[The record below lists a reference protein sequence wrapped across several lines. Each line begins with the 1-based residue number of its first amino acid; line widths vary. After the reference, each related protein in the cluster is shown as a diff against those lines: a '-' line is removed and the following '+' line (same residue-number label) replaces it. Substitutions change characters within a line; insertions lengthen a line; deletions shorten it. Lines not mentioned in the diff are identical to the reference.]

1 MQGKERWRGI
11 GKPCIASQVHT
22 DAVHGLHIHVRRPR
36 PVLPMHSCPALR
48 GGWPRRRYHA
58 RAAGLCWLL
67 AREEP
72 LAREGWQHV
81 HAARCGVMRR
91 VCPPPFVWQGVMED
105 SSNARQAACRCWL
118 LAREEPLAREGC
130 NTVCTLHSGVG
141 ASLERVTGVEPGS
154 AVRCTD
160 YTSTCANH
168 RVVGGTPAHASGPMQ
183 ASAWSA
189 SVEGGL
195 INRTSLPC

>member
-22 DAVHGLHIHVRRPR
+22 DAVHGLHVHVRRPR

-72 LAREGWQHV
+72 LAREGCNM
-81 HAARCGVMRR
+81 ARCIPALAPHSSVSPG
-91 VCPPPFVWQGVMED
+91 WSQGLRCG
-105 SSNARQAACRCWL
+105 ARTTRPRA
-118 LAREEPLAREGC
+118 P
-130 NTVCTLHSGVG
+130 T
-141 ASLERVTGVEPGS
+141 TGS
-154 AVRCTD
+154 WAVPRLT
-160 YTSTCANH
+160 
-168 RVVGGTPAHASGPMQ
+168 RVVPCRRAPGARAS
-183 ASAWSA
+183 
-189 SVEGGL
+189 EGGS

>member
-22 DAVHGLHIHVRRPR
+22 DAVHGLHVHVRRPR

-105 SSNARQAACRCWL
+105 RSNARQAACRCWL

-130 NTVCTLHSGVG
+130 NMARCIPALAPHSSVSPGWSQGLRCG
-141 ASLERVTGVEPGS
+141 ARTTRPRAPTTGS
-154 AVRCTD
+154 WAVPRLT
-160 YTSTCANH
+160 
-168 RVVGGTPAHASGPMQ
+168 RVVPCRRAPGARAS
-183 ASAWSA
+183 
-189 SVEGGL
+189 EGGS